1 MRKILLST
9 IIILSGC
16 GGVSQS
22 DYDELKSKNEYLSDR
37 ILELNLTIK
46 SLRDS
51 VSILS
56 YPSEQRFN
64 HIIELIKEEKYDEA
78 RNNIAELKNIFPHSI
93 ESKKCDEQSAI
104 IDKKIAEKKAKE
116 ERIKALGFKVFNDNT
131 TVNVNN
137 TICKYSGF
145 NYGRTYTFDY
155 CGDVGEYSYRTAD
168 KDNTYI
174 LVSLNM
180 STEEKY
186 ASTPSMKVYKI
197 EDGKLKE
204 IGYFSEEYA
213 TWTSYGAKIG
223 NYSDDSHDFSKVNS
237 INYKMAS
244 EISVEDSKK
253 PLVILISKNQESLGD
268 NLTIDDVND
277 KYIVVKILNRN
288 KL

>member
-1 MRKILLST
+1 MKKILLLT
-9 IIILSGC
+9 LIILSGC
-16 GGVSQS
+16 GISQS
-22 DYDELKSKNEYLSDR
+22 DYDKLKSKNESLSKR
-37 ILELNLTIK
+37 ISELNSTIQ

-56 YPSEQRFN
+56 YPAEQRLN
-64 HIIELIKEEKYDEA
+64 HIIELIKEEKYEKA
-78 RNNIAELKNIFPHSI
+78 KKNIAELKKVFPYSI
-93 ESKKCDEQSAI
+93 ESNKCGEQLAI
-104 IDKKIAEKKAKE
+104 IDKKITEQKAKE

-131 TVNVNN
+131 IVNINETN
-137 TICKYSGF
+137 CRYSGF

-155 CGDVGEYSYRTAD
+155 CNDVGEYSYRTAD

-180 STEEKY
+180 STKEKY
-186 ASTPSMKVYKI
+186 ASTPPMKVYKI

-237 INYKMAS
+237 INYKMAA
-244 EISVEDSKK
+244 EISIEDSKK
-253 PLVILISKNQESLGD
+253 PLVILISKNKDSLAD
-268 NLTIDDVND
+268 DLTVENVNNH
-277 KYIVVKILNRN
+277 YIVVKILNRN

>member
-1 MRKILLST
+1 MKKVLLLT
-9 IIILSGC
+9 LITLSGC
-16 GGVSQS
+16 GISQS
-22 DYDELKSKNEYLSDR
+22 DYDELKSKNEYLSER
-37 ILELNLTIK
+37 ISELNSTIQ

-51 VSILS
+51 VSIFS
-56 YPSEQRFN
+56 YPAEQRLN
-64 HIIELIKEEKYDEA
+64 HIIELIKEEKYEKA
-78 RNNIAELKNIFPHSI
+78 KRNITELKKIFPHSI
-93 ESKKCDEQSAI
+93 ESNKCDEQLNI
-104 IDKKIAEKKAKE
+104 IDKKIAEQKAKE

-131 TVNVNN
+131 IVNINN
-137 TICKYSGF
+137 TSCRYSGF

-155 CGDVGEYSYRTAD
+155 CDDVGEYSYRTAD

-180 STEEKY
+180 STKEKY

-197 EDGKLKE
+197 ENGKLKE

-237 INYKMAS
+237 INYKMAA

-253 PLVILISKNQESLGD
+253 PLIILISKSQDSLGD
-268 NLTIDDVND
+268 NLTVEDVNNN
-277 KYIVVKILNRN
+277 YVVIKILNRN